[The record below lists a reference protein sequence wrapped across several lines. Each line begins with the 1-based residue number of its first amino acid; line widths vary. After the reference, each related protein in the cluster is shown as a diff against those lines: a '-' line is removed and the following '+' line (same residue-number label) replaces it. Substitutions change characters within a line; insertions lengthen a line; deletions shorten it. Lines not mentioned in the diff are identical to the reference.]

1 MKEKTHLV
9 RIRLRRMGTKAR
21 PFYRI
26 VAAPSSAGRD
36 GRFVEQL
43 GHYDPL
49 KEPSL
54 INIKKDRVLH
64 WLNNGASPSDTL
76 IRLLKKEGIWS
87 EFEEAQP
94 AGKPKRKPVKERV
107 RNEKPVKEKKRK
119 PVAAAAVEEP
129 VAEAAVAEEPVIE
142 KTSIA
147 EAVES
152 SGEAPVEE
160 PNTAEVEA
168 PVEPVAE
175 EAAVEEAS
183 EPEAEKTEE

>member
-1 MKEKTHLV
+1 
-9 RIRLRRMGTKAR
+9 MGTKAR

>member
-1 MKEKTHLV
+1 
-9 RIRLRRMGTKAR
+9 MGTKAR

-107 RNEKPVKEKKRK
+107 RKEKPVKEKKRK
-119 PVAAAAVEEP
+119 PVEEARVEEP
-129 VAEAAVAEEPVIE
+129 VAEAPVAEEPAIE
-142 KTSIA
+142 ETAIEGA
-147 EAVES
+147 AVEETS
-152 SGEAPVEE
+152 VEAPVEE
-160 PNTAEVEA
+160 PNPAEVEA
-168 PVEPVAE
+168 PEEPVAE
-175 EAAVEEAS
+175 EAVVEEAA
-183 EPEAEKTEE
+183 EPEPEKTEE

>member
-1 MKEKTHLV
+1 
-9 RIRLRRMGTKAR
+9 MGTKAR

-54 INIKKDRVLH
+54 INMKKDRVLH

-87 EFEEAQP
+87 EFEASQP
-94 AGKPKRKPVKERV
+94 ADKPKRKPVKERV
-107 RNEKPVKEKKRK
+107 RKEKPVKEKKRK
-119 PVAAAAVEEP
+119 PVQAAPVEGPVAEEPAIEETVAAEAPAAEESAVRETRVVEEPVKEAPAAEDVASEEAAAEEP
-129 VAEAAVAEEPVIE
+129 VAEDAPNAA
-142 KTSIA
+142 
-147 EAVES
+147 
-152 SGEAPVEE
+152 
-160 PNTAEVEA
+160 
-168 PVEPVAE
+168 
-175 EAAVEEAS
+175 
-183 EPEAEKTEE
+183 EPEPEKTEE